1 MIWVNLEKQKF
12 LKKVTKIF
20 VGASAL
26 LSNGALVSRIGTAL
40 LACIT
45 HDYKK
50 PFVVFCESYKFSE
63 KSQLDSLSWNE
74 LARNF
79 YKEGN
84 YK

>member
-1 MIWVNLEKQKF
+1 MYTVLSHATYF
-12 LKKVTKIF
+12 MKKVTKIF

-50 PFVVFCESYKFSE
+50 PFVVSI
-63 KSQLDSLSWNE
+63 
-74 LARNF
+74 RNVIIN
-79 YKEGN
+79 KLIN
-84 YK
+84 RNR